1 MANRVTD
8 AQLKL
13 VCDRINKTFNLPTE
27 PYTKTTDVLG
37 NDKWVPNVG
46 VYHLSYAY
54 GGVSLVRMANAG
66 GGESDVLGRGH
77 MPKRELYELMH
88 AFLSGVYSERAR
100 ATGTFA

>member
-37 NDKWVPNVG
+37 NNKYIPNEG
-46 VYHLSYAY
+46 VYRLTYAY
-54 GGVSLVRMANAG
+54 GGVSLVRMVGTEGAKAN
-66 GGESDVLGRGH
+66 VFGRGH
-77 MPKRELYELMH
+77 MPKRELYDLMH
-88 AFLSGVYSERAR
+88 AFITGVYSERANNNL
-100 ATGTFA
+100 TK